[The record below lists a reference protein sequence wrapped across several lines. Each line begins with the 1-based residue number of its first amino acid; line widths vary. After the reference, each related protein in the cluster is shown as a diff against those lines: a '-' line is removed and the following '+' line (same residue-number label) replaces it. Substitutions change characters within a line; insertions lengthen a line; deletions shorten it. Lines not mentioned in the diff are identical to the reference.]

1 MKSYEST
8 RGKFV
13 ILHKPFFQKPFFSYL
28 WAINSF
34 ELLFL
39 VTFDA
44 SIKTIF
50 PIHPLPVSPSLF
62 FHFQQK

>member
-13 ILHKPFFQKPFFSYL
+13 ILHKPFFQKSFFGYL

-34 ELLFL
+34 ELLFF

-44 SIKTIF
+44 SIETIF
-50 PIHPLPVSPSLF
+50 LIHPLPVSPSLF

>member
-1 MKSYEST
+1 
-8 RGKFV
+8 
-13 ILHKPFFQKPFFSYL
+13 LHKPFFQNPFFGYL

-34 ELLFL
+34 ELLLF

-44 SIKTIF
+44 SIEMIF
-50 PIHPLPVSPSLF
+50 LIHPLPVSPSLF